1 MVARLIRLGLPE
13 HCIAYAFTLQW
24 PREFSDKTLDRDSP
38 DDMQWVYRTVSAWGE
53 KFGIEGVTYML
64 TMGVVKNIIPAVAST
79 NAIIA
84 AGECLFR
91 FIRFFYT
98 KLHNGEN
105 THSYPLNP
113 KTHV

>member
-24 PREFSDKTLDRDSP
+24 PRGFSDKTLDRDL
-38 DDMQWVYRTVSAWGE
+38 RGK
-53 KFGIEGVTYML
+53 KFGIKGVTYML